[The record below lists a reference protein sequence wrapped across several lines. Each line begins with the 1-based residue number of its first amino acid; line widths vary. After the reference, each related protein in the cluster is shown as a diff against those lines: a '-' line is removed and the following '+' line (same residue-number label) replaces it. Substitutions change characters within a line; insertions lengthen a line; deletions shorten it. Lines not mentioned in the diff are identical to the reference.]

1 MDSFNM
7 RENFGKFM
15 QILKNNITD
24 ITTFEICCLFKDVL
38 LENYVY
44 KPNLTHYN
52 QVTHMWEH
60 RLTRETIS
68 INQIR
73 KICKEIRYKLL
84 NIQNEFLQN
93 LDDSTLENETNN
105 TRKIKHIAEL
115 CIYIHSG
122 DLYKEFIDCF
132 RKGYL

>member
-7 RENFGKFM
+7 RENFSKFM
-15 QILKNNITD
+15 QILKTNIFD
-24 ITTFEICCLFKDVL
+24 MTTFEICCLFKEVL
-38 LENYVY
+38 LENYIY
-44 KPNLTHYN
+44 KPNLTYYN

-73 KICKEIRYKLL
+73 KMCKEIRNRLL
-84 NIQNEFLQN
+84 NIQKDFLQN
-93 LDDSTLENETNN
+93 LDDITLENETN